1 MTADPLPRWVQR
13 HVPDQTGRM
22 AIVTGSNSGI
32 GFEAARGLAIRGA
45 HVVLACRN
53 EEKAE
58 QARRR
63 ILRDHASAS
72 VAVKQLDLADLDS
85 VARFADAL
93 EPGRLDLLILNAGV
107 MAIPFRESAQGHEL
121 QFATNVLGHFAL
133 AARLAPRLVETAGSR
148 TVWLSSL
155 AHRFGRIQLD
165 DFDSRRRYSP
175 WRAYGQ
181 SKLANLML
189 ALEMDRRL
197 RAAGAPSM
205 SVAAH
210 PGFTA
215 TNLQFGAAEMTGSA
229 VQRRLNEVTNRLFAM
244 PAWQGA
250 LPTLVAATSTHVRP
264 GDYIGPD
271 GLNEVRGFPKRARVS
286 EAARNPAMARALWT
300 ACEQMAGVTFTV
312 AREAQPA

>member
-1 MTADPLPRWVQR
+1 MAPDPLPRWVQR
-13 HVPDQTGRM
+13 HVPDQTGRT
-22 AIVTGSNSGI
+22 AVITGANSGI
-32 GFEAARGLAIRGA
+32 GFETARGLAIRGA
-45 HVVLACRN
+45 HVVMACRN
-53 EEKAE
+53 AGKAE
-58 QARRR
+58 DARRR
-63 ILRDHASAS
+63 ILRDHASARLS
-72 VAVKQLDLADLDS
+72 VALLDLSDLDS

-93 EPGRLDLLILNAGV
+93 APGRLDLLILNAGV
-107 MAIPFRESAQGHEL
+107 MALPFRESAQGHEM

-133 AARLAPRLVETAGSR
+133 AARLAPRFLATPGSR

-155 AHRFGRIQLD
+155 AHRFGRIQIDDLD
-165 DFDSRRRYSP
+165 GRRAYHP

-181 SKLANLML
+181 SKLADLML

-197 RAAGAPSM
+197 RAAGVPSM

-215 TNLQFGAAEMTGSA
+215 TNLQFAAAEMTGSA
-229 VQRRLNEVTNRLFAM
+229 VQRRLNEIFNRLFAM

-250 LPTLVAATSTHVRP
+250 LPTLVAATSSHVRP

-271 GLNEVRGFPKRARVS
+271 GVNEVRGFPARARVS
-286 EAARNPAMARALWT
+286 EAARNPAMARALWA

-312 AREAQPA
+312 ARAAEPA